1 MEGNVDVVMMHQM
14 GITNVVASC
23 GTSLTEEQIRLI
35 KRFTEN
41 ITIMYDGD
49 KAGLHA
55 ALRAIGLILK
65 EGMNPKVVFLP
76 DGDDPDSFSR
86 KHTLEQI
93 REFIDTHQQDGIAF
107 KTDLLLSEAGDDPL
121 KKANLINEIAD
132 TVADI
137 PDAIKRQVYVD
148 TVARRFAI
156 EADIIQDRVRK
167 TRENARK
174 EMPGRAGQD
183 GRRQAWVDGRGQA
196 DGQGRDERVMADSDR
211 PSQAAA
217 PRIGN
222 ITEPS
227 ERELLGFILRYGC
240 SELKFETDSE
250 FYNPE
255 GTQTVAEFIDAALA
269 GDNAAFSNAAYQA
282 AYDSYFALYD
292 EGLDQDTIVR
302 SLLDG
307 ENRTVAGVVADLATE
322 KYELTVHNFSD
333 ALTTTDSWLVNFVP
347 RAILAYHDKRLSA
360 QQASI
365 NRRLAQASP
374 EEANGLLAELSSIN
388 ALKKTINIKLGRIKK

>member
-1 MEGNVDVVMMHQM
+1 
-14 GITNVVASC
+14 
-23 GTSLTEEQIRLI
+23 
-35 KRFTEN
+35 
-41 ITIMYDGD
+41 
-49 KAGLHA
+49 
-55 ALRAIGLILK
+55 
-65 EGMNPKVVFLP
+65 MNPKVVFLP

-86 KHTLEQI
+86 KHTLEEIQ
-93 REFIDTHQQDGIAF
+93 EFIESHEQDGIAF

-148 TVARRFAI
+148 TVARRFGI

-174 EMPGRAGQD
+174 EMSGRAGH
-183 GRRQAWVDGRGQA
+183 DGRGQA
-196 DGQGRDERVMADSDR
+196 DGQGREEHVMADTDR

-227 ERELLGFILRYGC
+227 ERELLGFILRHGC

-250 FYNPE
+250 FYNPD
-255 GTQTVAEFIDAALA
+255 GSQTVAEFIDSALT
-269 GDNAAFSNAAYQA
+269 GDSAAFSNPAFQA
-282 AYDSYFALYD
+282 AYNAYFALYD
-292 EGLDQDTIVR
+292 EGLDQDSIVR
-302 SLLDG
+302 SLLNG
-307 ENRTVAGVVADLATE
+307 EDRTVASVVADLATE

-333 ALTTTDSWLVNFVP
+333 ALTTTDSWLVTYVP
-347 RAILAYHDKRLSA
+347 RAILAYHDKRL
-360 QQASI
+360 QAKQADI
-365 NRRLAQASP
+365 NRRLANASP
-374 EEANGLLAELSSIN
+374 EEANQLLSELSSVN